1 MYDHVHPV
9 QAEMGTPLAGSI
21 LTPFPWL
28 QVVSRNKGHGLDS
41 VHSTRGAKDQTA
53 PRLPASRLDE
63 NERTLPHLLFLVA
76 VDHVSADRKY

>member
-9 QAEMGTPLAGSI
+9 QAEMGTPSAGSI

-28 QVVSRNKGHGLDS
+28 QVVSRNEGHGLDS

-53 PRLPASRLDE
+53 PRLLASRHDE
-63 NERTLPHLLFLVA
+63 HERTLPHLLFLVA
-76 VDHVSADRKY
+76 VDRVSTDHKY